1 MVTGAVAEY
10 VNHGDTRWLDA
21 ISAQI
26 AVLWHESVLD
36 SRGQKKLSRLA
47 LSGKPPT
54 VGRRFVER
62 DKRRTVLLIQLY
74 TMFAELAS

>member
-26 AVLWHESVLD
+26 AVLWHE
-36 SRGQKKLSRLA
+36 
-47 LSGKPPT
+47 
-54 VGRRFVER
+54 RFG
-62 DKRRTVLLIQLY
+62 
-74 TMFAELAS
+74 